1 MNIPSKRDSH
11 NHLHAHDVVISNSQD
26 RIEIVDQTLF
36 KKTESKL
43 KIIALL
49 LLLTHRIPEGLL
61 LGYNLS
67 LFIPNDSGEAFFS
80 ITTRHFLSLVL
91 HLIPEEVIFYVRL
104 KDAGFKPIKAL
115 LLSFLGL
122 SLFLPFMIIGMFVGS
137 IINDAGK
144 AIMFA
149 AIGGIFIFTAL
160 VEFFL
165 KFITLISIK
174 RNEFSHLLCYF

>member
-1 MNIPSKRDSH
+1 MNIPSKRVSSH

-80 ITTRHFLSLVL
+80 ITT
-91 HLIPEEVIFYVRL
+91 
-104 KDAGFKPIKAL
+104 
-115 LLSFLGL
+115 
-122 SLFLPFMIIGMFVGS
+122 SLFSF
-137 IINDAGK
+137 
-144 AIMFA
+144 
-149 AIGGIFIFTAL
+149 
-160 VEFFL
+160 
-165 KFITLISIK
+165 ISITFNS
-174 RNEFSHLLCYF
+174 RRSHLLC